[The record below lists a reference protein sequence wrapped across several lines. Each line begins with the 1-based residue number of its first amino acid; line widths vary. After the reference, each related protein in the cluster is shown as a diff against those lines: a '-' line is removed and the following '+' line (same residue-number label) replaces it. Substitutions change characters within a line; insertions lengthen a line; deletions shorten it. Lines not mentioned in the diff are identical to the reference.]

1 MESITLPKREYL
13 NLQREIKLLLDNEF
27 LKKVTELIDI
37 LFEEKY
43 SLYMGDFTDDLT
55 EYSIDNLEERNVEVS
70 GWDHV

>member
-37 LFEEKY
+37 LFDEKY

-55 EYSIDNLEERNVEVS
+55 EYSIDNLEERNVAVS

>member
-13 NLQREIKLLLDNEF
+13 NLQREIKLLRDNEF

-55 EYSIDNLEERNVEVS
+55 EYSIDNLEERNVAVS

>member
-55 EYSIDNLEERNVEVS
+55 EYSIDNLEERNVAVS

>member
-13 NLQREIKLLLDNEF
+13 NLQREIKLLRDNEF

-37 LFEEKY
+37 LFDEKY

-55 EYSIDNLEERNVEVS
+55 EYSIDNLEERNVAVS